1 MLKIIVVIWDFSID
15 NLKKIKNEYFFKI
28 QLIYENIALL
38 TLKGRKKRKE
48 WRIFYKMGASK

>member
-48 WRIFYKMGASK
+48 